1 MTGVL
6 EVMNEEAKV
15 EQVGQIWNK
24 EENPINGRI
33 YSQEGI
39 SPTLMT
45 PTSGSFEPKILL
57 DMEKP
62 KSCASRQRGDK
73 HKLETRKDDV
83 ANCVTSIDTDSMVA
97 EPLRVKQATKQGY
110 IECPIGGVFD
120 ASYPTSELRR
130 GRVQENGEVSPALT
144 TNSEGAVLRY
154 EGMEPAVLTNRRTE
168 EGKELRKHGIE
179 KFENRKLVPR
189 EDGCSGALT
198 TVQKD
203 NLLQEPSFLRAAMG
217 FGKPAEQDIP
227 SAVTSSAY
235 ADNNF
240 VKEPK
245 IVGYSRDSKGKI
257 VSRHLKDEA
266 NTIIGCNLS
275 GSTATQYVA
284 EVASEL
290 KEIAS
295 ESRSCEVDV
304 TINPDNSLR
313 PYNAET
319 KAKDGISE
327 YVTQHEDNSANTVT
341 SAHGGNVY
349 GNATRYR
356 IRKLTEREVFR
367 LMDVSE
373 EDIDKIQAA
382 GISKTAM
389 YKLAGNSIVVSC
401 LYHLFRKMF
410 VQPECETQQLS
421 LF

>member
-1 MTGVL
+1 MGTD
-6 EVMNEEAKV
+6 KV
-15 EQVGQIWNK
+15 IQVGNIV
-24 EENPINGRI
+24 EGGDYDNPQRGRV
-33 YSQEGI
+33 YSTEGI
-39 SPTLMT
+39 SPCMNGAGGGGNL
-45 PTSGSFEPKILL
+45 EPKILL

-62 KSCASRQRGDK
+62 KVKQVGNMYGEESSSLRGRIFDS
-73 HKLETRKDDV
+73 EGISP
-83 ANCVTSIDTDSMVA
+83 SILSHEQGGGCEPKIV

-110 IECPIGGVFD
+110 IECPVGGVFD

-154 EGMEPAVLTNRRTE
+154 EGMELQEPQVIGSMQKNAYKGSVKGVAPCINAAA
-168 EGKELRKHGIE
+168 GMGGGH
-179 KFENRKLVPR
+179 VPM
-189 EDGCSGALT
+189 
-198 TVQKD
+198 
-203 NLLQEPSFLRAAMG
+203 LQEPSFLRAACG
-217 FGKPAEQDIP
+217 FGKSAEQDIP

-235 ADNNF
+235 AANNF
-240 VKEPK
+240 VKE
-245 IVGYSRDSKGKI
+245 
-257 VSRHLKDEA
+257 A
-266 NTIIGCNLS
+266 
-275 GSTATQYVA
+275 
-284 EVASEL
+284 ASEL

-304 TINPDNSLR
+304 TINSDNSLR
-313 PYNAET
+313 PFNAET

-382 GISKTAM
+382 GISKTAQ
-389 YKLAGNSIVVSC
+389 YRLAGNSIVVNV
-401 LYHLFRKMF
+401 LYELFRKMF
-410 VQPECETQQLS
+410 VQTECETQQLT